1 MPDYS
6 KMTQEDFNN
15 ILTNILSRQTGAQL
29 LSIPGIYEVVSEHF
43 NNEILEEWEEPT
55 IEEKENQ
62 GRITEYLS
70 RGGNNCLFC
79 GSTDLDCD
87 PMDVDNNIAWQAIS
101 CNFCKATWQDQYKL
115 IDVDRLE
122 RGEK

>member
-70 RGGNNCLFC
+70 RGGIN
-79 GSTDLDCD
+79 D
-87 PMDVDNNIAWQAIS
+87 
-101 CNFCKATWQDQYKL
+101 
-115 IDVDRLE
+115 
-122 RGEK
+122 